1 MGTDQSEI
9 VSWNARQLDDIVPR
23 NHKLHKFSICSP
35 HMIPLRYRTTVGV
48 WRGSLLSPTRFN
60 IFLESILT
68 DALEDHEGTVSNGCS
83 TIASLL
89 FAGNIDGLA
98 GDEEEL
104 AKLVEL
110 LDKASTAYCME
121 ICAEKT
127 KLMTNNANGNITE
140 IKVKW
145 IKARNSHKLQVRGL
159 SYNWWGF

>member
-1 MGTDQSEI
+1 MKLRLVPLFSSHVI
-9 VSWNARQLDDIVPR
+9 VTADVIPSCTPVVFIRVNRPR
-23 NHKLHKFSICSP
+23 KYRCCS
-35 HMIPLRYRTTVGV
+35 
-48 WRGSLLSPTRFN
+48 
-60 IFLESILT
+60 
-68 DALEDHEGTVSNGCS
+68 
-83 TIASLL
+83 
-89 FAGNIDGLA
+89 AG
-98 GDEEEL
+98 EKEEL

-159 SYNWWGF
+159 SYN